1 MTEPRPTP
9 ASPHNAS
16 QWLLATDARV
26 DRHEWCRLAVGDSRA
41 VDVDEF
47 WAVVESAGAG
57 LDGRYGDDGEAVA
70 AALVTRLAATSPE
83 GILEFQELFDQLHGA
98 LYRWD
103 VWAAAYLI
111 GGGCSDDSFIDFR
124 AGVIALG
131 REWYERVLASPDAL
145 ADQPAVRQAAAEDD
159 DGALF
164 AESVN
169 YVASEAYEQVTG
181 GDDDAFYEAMKTRQ
195 HAAVGIDEA
204 HEPDMGE
211 NFDFDNDDEMR
222 RRLPRLAELF
232 LRPAED

>member
-1 MTEPRPTP
+1 M
-9 ASPHNAS
+9 
-16 QWLLATDARV
+16 
-26 DRHEWCRLAVGDSRA
+26 
-41 VDVDEF
+41 DVDEF
-47 WAVVESAGAG
+47 WTVVKSAGAG
-57 LDGRYGDDGEAVA
+57 LDGRTGDDGEAVA

-83 GILEFQELFDQLHGA
+83 RILEFQELFDQLHDA

-131 REWYERVLASPDAL
+131 REWYERVLASPDGL
-145 ADQPAVRQAAAEDD
+145 ADHPVVLQAAAEED
-159 DGALF
+159 DGGTLF

-181 GDDDAFYEAMKTRQ
+181 GDDDAFYEAMKARQ

-204 HEPDMGE
+204 REPDMGE
-211 NFDFDNDDEMR
+211 DFDFDNDDEMR
-222 RRLPRLAELF
+222 RRLPRLAALF
-232 LRPAED
+232 LRPGED

>member
-1 MTEPRPTP
+1 M
-9 ASPHNAS
+9 
-16 QWLLATDARV
+16 
-26 DRHEWCRLAVGDSRA
+26 
-41 VDVDEF
+41 DVDEF

-57 LDGRYGDDGEAVA
+57 LDGRTGDDGEAIA
-70 AALVTRLAATSPE
+70 AALVTRLAATSSE
-83 GILEFQELFDQLHGA
+83 RILKFQELFDQLHDA

-131 REWYERVLASPDAL
+131 REWYERVLASPDGL
-145 ADQPAVRQAAAEDD
+145 ADHPVVRQAAIEED

-169 YVASEAYEQVTG
+169 YVASKAHEQVTG
-181 GDDDAFYEAMKTRQ
+181 GDDDAFYEAMKSREHT
-195 HAAVGIDEA
+195 AVGIDEA
-204 HEPDMGE
+204 REPDMGE
-211 NFDFDNDDEMR
+211 DFDFDNDDEMR

-232 LRPAED
+232 LDPSEG

>member
-1 MTEPRPTP
+1 M
-9 ASPHNAS
+9 
-16 QWLLATDARV
+16 
-26 DRHEWCRLAVGDSRA
+26 
-41 VDVDEF
+41 DVDEF

-57 LDGRYGDDGEAVA
+57 LDGRTGDDGEAIA

-83 GILEFQELFDQLHGA
+83 RILEFQELFDQLHDA

-131 REWYERVLASPDAL
+131 REWYERVLASPGL
-145 ADQPAVRQAAAEDD
+145 ADHPLVRQTAAEED
-159 DGALF
+159 DGTLF

-169 YVASEAYEQVTG
+169 YVASGAYEQVTG
-181 GDDDAFYEAMKTRQ
+181 GDDDAFHEAMKARE
-195 HAAVGIDEA
+195 HVGVGIDEA
-204 HEPDMGE
+204 REPDMGE
-211 NFDFDNDDEMR
+211 DFDFDNDDEMR

-232 LRPAED
+232 LDPSEG

>member
-1 MTEPRPTP
+1 M
-9 ASPHNAS
+9 
-16 QWLLATDARV
+16 
-26 DRHEWCRLAVGDSRA
+26 
-41 VDVDEF
+41 DVDEF

-57 LDGRYGDDGEAVA
+57 LDGRTGDDGEAIA

-83 GILEFQELFDQLHGA
+83 RILEFQELFDQLHDA

-131 REWYERVLASPDAL
+131 REWYERVLASPDGL
-145 ADQPAVRQAAAEDD
+145 ADHPVVRQAAAEED

-169 YVASEAYEQVTG
+169 YVASKAYEQVTE
-181 GDDDAFYEAMKTRQ
+181 GDDDEFYEAMKARE
-195 HAAVGIDEA
+195 HVAVGIDEA
-204 HEPDMGE
+204 REPDMGE
-211 NFDFDNDDEMR
+211 DFDFDNDDEMR
-222 RRLPRLAELF
+222 RRLPRMAELF
-232 LRPAED
+232 LDPPYSATPTPPTRLRSVGNSVSG